1 MASLIQWYPGH
12 IAKAEKQLLEQLK
25 LVDVVIEVRDS
36 RILLSSKHPKIEKW
50 VEGKSHILV
59 CNRIDAISATAK
71 LQWTRW
77 FIEQERM
84 AYFTDAQAGKGMV
97 DLLKA
102 AQAAGEKVNE
112 RRRNRGMLP
121 RPVRAVVVG
130 FPNVGKSALINR
142 LLKKK
147 VVASANKPGVTRQ
160 LRWIKISDQI
170 ELLDTPGV
178 IPPLLH
184 DQNAALKLAICDDIG
199 QAAYDNVL
207 VAAEALEMLLR
218 LNVNLKSRYEID
230 PDGATTGIEYI
241 HQVAALN
248 KFQGDLDKV
257 ARLILYDFRKGK
269 LGAIAL
275 EVPPSQLKLR
285 DFKDFS
291 EG

>member
-1 MASLIQWYPGH
+1 MASPIQWYPGH

-36 RILLSSKHPKIEKW
+36 RILMSSKHPKIEKW

-59 CNRIDAISATAK
+59 CNRIDAITSNVKT
-71 LQWTRW
+71 QWMRW
-77 FIEQERM
+77 FTEQDRM

-102 AQAAGEKVNE
+102 AQVAGEKVNE
-112 RRRNRGMLP
+112 RRHGRGMLP

-142 LLKKK
+142 LLKKR
-147 VVASANKPGVTRQ
+147 VVASSNKAGITRQ
-160 LRWIKISDQI
+160 LRWIRISDQI
-170 ELLDTPGV
+170 DLLDTPGV

-184 DQNAALKLAICDDIG
+184 DQDAAMKLAICDDIG

-207 VAAEALEMLLR
+207 VAAEAVDLLIK
-218 LNVNLKSRYEID
+218 LNAKLSSRYVID
-230 PDGATTGIEYI
+230 PATVTSGMEYI
-241 HQVAALN
+241 HEVAALN

-275 EVPPSQLKLR
+275 EMPPQ
-285 DFKDFS
+285 
-291 EG
+291 

>member
-1 MASLIQWYPGH
+1 MANPIQWYPGH

-36 RILLSSKHPKIEKW
+36 RILMSSKHPKIEKW

-59 CNRIDAISATAK
+59 CNRIDAISSSVK
-71 LQWTRW
+71 SQWTRW
-77 FIEQERM
+77 FTEQERI

-102 AQAAGEKVNE
+102 AQVAGEKVNE
-112 RRRNRGMLP
+112 RRHGRGMLP

-142 LLKKK
+142 LLNKK
-147 VVASANKPGVTRQ
+147 VVTSANRPGVTRQ
-160 LRWIKISDQI
+160 LRWIRISDQI

-184 DQNAALKLAICDDIG
+184 DQDAAMKLAICDDIG

-207 VAAEALEMLLR
+207 VAAEAVDLLIK
-218 LNVNLKSRYEID
+218 LNAKLSSRYTID
-230 PDGATTGIEYI
+230 PQTVISGIEYI
-241 HQVAALN
+241 HQVATLN

-275 EVPPSQLKLR
+275 EMPP
-285 DFKDFS
+285 F
-291 EG
+291 

>member
-1 MASLIQWYPGH
+1 MASPIQWYPGH

-36 RILLSSKHPKIEKW
+36 RILMSSKHPKIEKW

-59 CNRIDAISATAK
+59 CNRIDAISSTVRS
-71 LQWTRW
+71 QWTRW
-77 FIEQERM
+77 FTEQDRM
-84 AYFTDAQAGKGMV
+84 AFFTDAQAGKGMV

-102 AQAAGEKVNE
+102 AQVAGEKVNE
-112 RRRNRGMLP
+112 RRHGRGMLP

-160 LRWIKISDQI
+160 LRWIRISDEI

-184 DQNAALKLAICDDIG
+184 DQDAALKLAICDDIG

-207 VAAEALEMLLR
+207 VAAEAVDLLMR
-218 LNVNLKSRYEID
+218 LNVKLGSRYIVD
-230 PDGATTGIEYI
+230 PATVSSGIEYI
-241 HQVAALN
+241 HEVAALN

-275 EVPPSQLKLR
+275 ELPPV
-285 DFKDFS
+285 
-291 EG
+291 

>member
-1 MASLIQWYPGH
+1 MASPIQWYPGH

-36 RILLSSKHPKIEKW
+36 RILMSSKHPKIEKW

-59 CNRIDAISATAK
+59 CNRIDSITSNVKT
-71 LQWTRW
+71 QWMRW
-77 FIEQERM
+77 FTEQDRM

-102 AQAAGEKVNE
+102 AQVAGEKVNE
-112 RRRNRGMLP
+112 RRHGRGMLP

-142 LLKKK
+142 LLKKR
-147 VVASANKPGVTRQ
+147 VVASSNKAGVTRQ
-160 LRWIKISDQI
+160 LRWIRISDQI

-184 DQNAALKLAICDDIG
+184 DQDAAMKLAICDDIG

-207 VAAEALEMLLR
+207 VAAEAVDLLIK
-218 LNVNLKSRYEID
+218 LNAKLSSRYVID
-230 PDGATTGIEYI
+230 PATVTSGIEYI
-241 HQVAALN
+241 HEVAALN

-275 EVPPSQLKLR
+275 EMPPQ
-285 DFKDFS
+285 
-291 EG
+291 

>member
-1 MASLIQWYPGH
+1 MASPIQWYPGH

-36 RILLSSKHPKIEKW
+36 RILMSSKHPKIEKW

-59 CNRIDAISATAK
+59 CNRIDAITSNVKT
-71 LQWTRW
+71 QWMRW
-77 FIEQERM
+77 FSEQDRM
-84 AYFTDAQAGKGMV
+84 AYFTDAQAGKGIV

-102 AQAAGEKVNE
+102 AQVAGEKVNE
-112 RRRNRGMLP
+112 RRHGRGMLP

-142 LLKKK
+142 LLKKR
-147 VVASANKPGVTRQ
+147 VVASSNKAGVTRQ
-160 LRWIKISDQI
+160 LRWIRISDQI

-184 DQNAALKLAICDDIG
+184 DQDAAMKLAICDDIG

-207 VAAEALEMLLR
+207 VAAEAVDLLIK
-218 LNVNLKSRYEID
+218 LNAKLSSRYVID
-230 PDGATTGIEYI
+230 PATVTSGIEYI
-241 HQVAALN
+241 HEVAALN

-275 EVPPSQLKLR
+275 EMPPQ
-285 DFKDFS
+285 
-291 EG
+291 

>member
-1 MASLIQWYPGH
+1 MASPIQWYPGH

-36 RILLSSKHPKIEKW
+36 RILMSSKHPKIEKW

-59 CNRIDAISATAK
+59 CNRIDAISSSVRS
-71 LQWTRW
+71 QWTRW
-77 FIEQERM
+77 FTEQDRM

-102 AQAAGEKVNE
+102 AQVAGEKVNQ
-112 RRRNRGMLP
+112 RRHGRGMLP

-160 LRWIKISDQI
+160 LRWIRISDEI

-184 DQNAALKLAICDDIG
+184 DQDAALKLAICDDIG

-207 VAAEALEMLLR
+207 VAAEAVDLLMQ
-218 LNVNLKSRYEID
+218 LNVKLGSRYIVD
-230 PDGATTGIEYI
+230 PVTVTSGIEYI
-241 HQVAALN
+241 HEVAALK

-275 EVPPSQLKLR
+275 ELPP
-285 DFKDFS
+285 F
-291 EG
+291 

>member
-1 MASLIQWYPGH
+1 MASPIQWYPGH
-12 IAKAEKQLLEQLK
+12 IAKAEKQLIEQLK

-36 RILLSSKHPKIEKW
+36 RILMSSKHPKIEKW

-59 CNRIDAISATAK
+59 CNRIDAITSNVKT
-71 LQWTRW
+71 QWMRW
-77 FIEQERM
+77 FTEQERM

-102 AQAAGEKVNE
+102 AQVAGEKVNE
-112 RRRNRGMLP
+112 RRHGRGMLP

-142 LLKKK
+142 LLKKR
-147 VVASANKPGVTRQ
+147 VVASSNKAGVTRQ
-160 LRWIKISDQI
+160 LRWIRISDQI

-184 DQNAALKLAICDDIG
+184 DQDAAMKLAICDDIG

-207 VAAEALEMLLR
+207 VAAEAVDLLIK
-218 LNVNLKSRYEID
+218 LNAKLSSRYIID
-230 PDGATTGIEYI
+230 PATVTSGIEYI
-241 HQVAALN
+241 HEVAALN

-275 EVPPSQLKLR
+275 EMPPQ
-285 DFKDFS
+285 
-291 EG
+291 

>member
-1 MASLIQWYPGH
+1 MASPIQWYPGH

-36 RILLSSKHPKIEKW
+36 RILMSSKHPKIEKW

-59 CNRIDAISATAK
+59 CNRIDAISSNVRS
-71 LQWTRW
+71 QWTRW
-77 FIEQERM
+77 FTEQDRM
-84 AYFTDAQAGKGMV
+84 AYFTDAQEGKGMV

-102 AQAAGEKVNE
+102 AQVAGEKVNE
-112 RRRNRGMLP
+112 RRRGRGMLP

-160 LRWIKISDQI
+160 LRWIRISDEI

-184 DQNAALKLAICDDIG
+184 DQDAALKLAICDDIG

-207 VAAEALEMLLR
+207 VAAEAVDLLMK
-218 LNVNLKSRYEID
+218 LNVKLSSRYVID
-230 PDGATTGIEYI
+230 PATVTSGIEYI
-241 HQVAALN
+241 HEVAALN

-275 EVPPSQLKLR
+275 ELPP
-285 DFKDFS
+285 F
-291 EG
+291 

>member
-1 MASLIQWYPGH
+1 MASPIQWYPGH

-59 CNRIDAISATAK
+59 CNRIDAITSNVK
-71 LQWTRW
+71 MQWTRW
-77 FIEQERM
+77 FTEQDRM

-102 AQAAGEKVNE
+102 AQVAGEKVNE
-112 RRRNRGMLP
+112 RRHGRGMLP

-142 LLKKK
+142 LLKKR
-147 VVASANKPGVTRQ
+147 VVASSNKAGITRQ
-160 LRWIKISDQI
+160 LRWIRISDQI
-170 ELLDTPGV
+170 DLLDTPGV

-184 DQNAALKLAICDDIG
+184 DQDAAMKLAICDDIG

-207 VAAEALEMLLR
+207 VAAEAVDLLIK
-218 LNVNLKSRYEID
+218 LNAKLSSRYVID
-230 PDGATTGIEYI
+230 PATVTSGMEYI
-241 HQVAALN
+241 HEVAALN

-275 EVPPSQLKLR
+275 EMPPQ
-285 DFKDFS
+285 
-291 EG
+291 

>member
-1 MASLIQWYPGH
+1 MASPIQWYPGH
-12 IAKAEKQLLEQLK
+12 IAKAEKQLLENLK

-36 RILLSSKHPKIEKW
+36 RILMSSKHPKIEKW

-59 CNRIDAISATAK
+59 CNRIDAISTPVK
-71 LQWTRW
+71 TQWMRW
-77 FIEQERM
+77 FTDHDRM
-84 AYFTDAQAGKGMV
+84 AYFTDAQAGKGMI

-102 AQAAGEKVNE
+102 AQVAGEKVNE
-112 RRRNRGMLP
+112 RRRGRGMLP

-142 LLKKK
+142 LLKKR

-160 LRWIKISDQI
+160 LRWIRISDQI

-178 IPPLLH
+178 IPPLLY
-184 DQNAALKLAICDDIG
+184 DQDAALKLAICDDIG

-207 VAAEALEMLLR
+207 VAAEAVDLLIG
-218 LNVNLKSRYEID
+218 LGAKLSARYQID
-230 PDGATTGIEYI
+230 PLTVTSGIEYI
-241 HQVAALN
+241 HEVAALN

-275 EVPPSQLKLR
+275 EMPPSLT
-285 DFKDFS
+285 
-291 EG
+291 

>member
-1 MASLIQWYPGH
+1 MASPIQWYPGH

-36 RILLSSKHPKIEKW
+36 RILMSSKHPKIEKW

-59 CNRIDAISATAK
+59 CNRIDAISSTVK
-71 LQWTRW
+71 TQWMRW
-77 FIEQERM
+77 FTEQERM

-102 AQAAGEKVNE
+102 AQVAGEKVNE
-112 RRRNRGMLP
+112 RRRGRGMLP

-160 LRWIKISDQI
+160 LRWIRISDEI

-184 DQNAALKLAICDDIG
+184 DQDAAMKLAICDDIG

-207 VAAEALEMLLR
+207 VAAEAVDLLIQ
-218 LNVNLKSRYEID
+218 LNAKLSSRYVID
-230 PDGATTGIEYI
+230 PATVTSGIEYI
-241 HQVAALN
+241 HEVAALN

-275 EVPPSQLKLR
+275 ELPPH
-285 DFKDFS
+285 
-291 EG
+291 

>member
-1 MASLIQWYPGH
+1 MASPIQWYPGH

-36 RILLSSKHPKIEKW
+36 RILMSSKHPKIEKW

-59 CNRIDAISATAK
+59 CNRIDAITSNVRS
-71 LQWTRW
+71 QWTRW
-77 FIEQERM
+77 FTEQDRM
-84 AYFTDAQAGKGMV
+84 AFFTDAQAGKGMV

-102 AQAAGEKVNE
+102 AQAAGEKVNA
-112 RRRNRGMLP
+112 RRHGRGMLP

-160 LRWIKISDQI
+160 LRWIRISDEI

-184 DQNAALKLAICDDIG
+184 DQEAAMKLAICDDIG

-207 VAAEALEMLLR
+207 VAAEAVDLLMQ
-218 LNVNLKSRYEID
+218 LNVKLSSRYLVD
-230 PDGATTGIEYI
+230 PANVTSGIEYI
-241 HQVAALN
+241 HEVAALN

-275 EVPPSQLKLR
+275 ELPP
-285 DFKDFS
+285 F
-291 EG
+291 

>member
-1 MASLIQWYPGH
+1 MASPIQWYPGH
-12 IAKAEKQLLEQLK
+12 IAKAEKHLLAQLK

-36 RILLSSKHPKIEKW
+36 RILMSSKHPKIEKW

-59 CNRIDAISATAK
+59 CNRIDAISSTAK
-71 LQWTRW
+71 SQWARW
-77 FIEQERM
+77 FTEQDRM
-84 AYFTDAQAGKGMV
+84 AYFTDAQEGKGMV

-102 AQAAGEKVNE
+102 AQVAGEKVNE
-112 RRRNRGMLP
+112 RRKGRGMLP

-160 LRWIKISDQI
+160 LRWIRISNEI

-184 DQNAALKLAICDDIG
+184 DQEAALKLAICDDIG

-207 VAAEALEMLLR
+207 VAAAAVDLLIK
-218 LNVNLKSRYEID
+218 LNAKLSSRYVVD
-230 PDGATTGIEYI
+230 PATVTSGIEYI
-241 HQVAALN
+241 HEVAALN

-275 EVPPSQLKLR
+275 EMPPY
-285 DFKDFS
+285 
-291 EG
+291 

>member
-1 MASLIQWYPGH
+1 MASPIQWYPGH

-36 RILLSSKHPKIEKW
+36 RILMSSKHPKIEKW

-59 CNRIDAISATAK
+59 CNRIDSISSTVRS
-71 LQWTRW
+71 QWTRW
-77 FIEQERM
+77 FTDQDRM
-84 AYFTDAQAGKGMV
+84 AFFTDAQAGKGMV

-102 AQAAGEKVNE
+102 AQVAGEKVNE
-112 RRRNRGMLP
+112 RRHGRGMLP

-160 LRWIKISDQI
+160 LRWIRISDEI

-184 DQNAALKLAICDDIG
+184 DQDAALKLAICDDIG

-207 VAAEALEMLLR
+207 VAAEAVDLLMR
-218 LNVNLKSRYEID
+218 LNVKLGSRYIVD
-230 PDGATTGIEYI
+230 PATVTSGIEYI
-241 HQVAALN
+241 HEVAALN

-275 EVPPSQLKLR
+275 ELPPV
-285 DFKDFS
+285 
-291 EG
+291 

>member
-1 MASLIQWYPGH
+1 MASPIQWYPGH

-36 RILLSSKHPKIEKW
+36 RILMSSKHPKIEKW

-59 CNRIDAISATAK
+59 CNRIDAISSNVRS
-71 LQWTRW
+71 QWTRW
-77 FIEQERM
+77 FTEQDRM
-84 AYFTDAQAGKGMV
+84 AFFTDAQAGKGMV

-102 AQAAGEKVNE
+102 AQVAGEKVNA
-112 RRRNRGMLP
+112 RRHGRGMLP

-160 LRWIKISDQI
+160 LRWIRISDEI

-184 DQNAALKLAICDDIG
+184 DQDAALKLAICDDIG

-207 VAAEALEMLLR
+207 VAAEAVDLLMQ
-218 LNVNLKSRYEID
+218 LNVKLGSRYLVD
-230 PDGATTGIEYI
+230 PATVTSGIEYI
-241 HQVAALN
+241 HEVAALN

-275 EVPPSQLKLR
+275 ELPP
-285 DFKDFS
+285 F
-291 EG
+291 

>member
-1 MASLIQWYPGH
+1 MASPIQWYPGH

-36 RILLSSKHPKIEKW
+36 RILMSSKHPKIEKW

-59 CNRIDAISATAK
+59 CNRIDAITSNVRS
-71 LQWTRW
+71 QWTRW
-77 FIEQERM
+77 FTEQDRM
-84 AYFTDAQAGKGMV
+84 AFFTDAQAGKGMV
-97 DLLKA
+97 ELLKA
-102 AQAAGEKVNE
+102 AQAAGEKVNA
-112 RRRNRGMLP
+112 RRHGRGMLP

-160 LRWIKISDQI
+160 LRWIRISDEI

-184 DQNAALKLAICDDIG
+184 DQDAAMKLAICDDIG

-207 VAAEALEMLLR
+207 VAAEAVDLLMQ
-218 LNVNLKSRYEID
+218 LNVKLGSRYLVD
-230 PDGATTGIEYI
+230 PATVTSGIEYI
-241 HQVAALN
+241 HEVAALK

-275 EVPPSQLKLR
+275 ELPP
-285 DFKDFS
+285 F
-291 EG
+291 

>member
-1 MASLIQWYPGH
+1 MASPIQWYPGH

-36 RILLSSKHPKIEKW
+36 RILMSSKHPKIEKW

-59 CNRIDAISATAK
+59 CNRIDAITSNVKT
-71 LQWTRW
+71 QWMRW
-77 FIEQERM
+77 FSEQDRM

-102 AQAAGEKVNE
+102 AQVAGEKVNE
-112 RRRNRGMLP
+112 RRHGRGMLP

-142 LLKKK
+142 LLKKR
-147 VVASANKPGVTRQ
+147 VVASSNKAGVTRQ
-160 LRWIKISDQI
+160 LRWIRISDQI

-184 DQNAALKLAICDDIG
+184 DQDAAMKLAICDDIG

-207 VAAEALEMLLR
+207 VAAEAVDLLIK
-218 LNVNLKSRYEID
+218 LNAKLSSRYVID
-230 PDGATTGIEYI
+230 PATVTSGIEYI
-241 HQVAALN
+241 HEVAA
-248 KFQGDLDKV
+248 
-257 ARLILYDFRKGK
+257 
-269 LGAIAL
+269 
-275 EVPPSQLKLR
+275 
-285 DFKDFS
+285 
-291 EG
+291 

>member
-1 MASLIQWYPGH
+1 MASPIQWYPGH
-12 IAKAEKQLLEQLK
+12 IAKAERQLLEQLK

-36 RILLSSKHPKIEKW
+36 RILMSSKHPKIEKW

-59 CNRIDAISATAK
+59 CNRIDAITSNVKT
-71 LQWTRW
+71 QWMRW
-77 FIEQERM
+77 FSEQDRM

-102 AQAAGEKVNE
+102 AQVAGEKVNE
-112 RRRNRGMLP
+112 RRHGRGMLP

-142 LLKKK
+142 LLKKR
-147 VVASANKPGVTRQ
+147 VVASSNKAGVTRQ
-160 LRWIKISDQI
+160 LRWIRISDQI

-184 DQNAALKLAICDDIG
+184 DQDAAMKLAICDDIG

-207 VAAEALEMLLR
+207 VAAEAVDLLIK
-218 LNVNLKSRYEID
+218 LNAKLSSRYVID
-230 PDGATTGIEYI
+230 PATVTSGIEYI
-241 HQVAALN
+241 HEVAALN

-275 EVPPSQLKLR
+275 EMPPQ
-285 DFKDFS
+285 
-291 EG
+291 

>member
-1 MASLIQWYPGH
+1 MASPIQWYPGH

-36 RILLSSKHPKIEKW
+36 RILMSSKHPKIEKW

-59 CNRIDAISATAK
+59 CNRIDAISSSVK
-71 LQWTRW
+71 SQWTRW
-77 FIEQERM
+77 FTEQERI

-102 AQAAGEKVNE
+102 AQVAGEKVNE
-112 RRRNRGMLP
+112 RRHGRGMLP

-142 LLKKK
+142 LLNKK
-147 VVASANKPGVTRQ
+147 VVASANRPGVTRQ
-160 LRWIKISDQI
+160 LRWIRISDQI

-184 DQNAALKLAICDDIG
+184 DQDAAMKLAICDDIG

-207 VAAEALEMLLR
+207 VAAEAVDLLIK
-218 LNVNLKSRYEID
+218 LNAKLSSRYTID
-230 PDGATTGIEYI
+230 PQTVTSGIEYI
-241 HQVAALN
+241 HQVATLN

-275 EVPPSQLKLR
+275 EMPP
-285 DFKDFS
+285 F
-291 EG
+291 

>member
-1 MASLIQWYPGH
+1 MASPIQWYPGH

-36 RILLSSKHPKIEKW
+36 RILMSSKHPKMEKW

-59 CNRIDAISATAK
+59 CNRIDAISSTVK
-71 LQWTRW
+71 TQWLRW

-84 AYFTDAQAGKGMV
+84 AFFTDAQAGKGMV
-97 DLLKA
+97 ELLKA
-102 AQAAGEKVNE
+102 AQVAGEKVNE
-112 RRRNRGMLP
+112 RRHSRGMLP

-160 LRWIKISDQI
+160 LRWIRISDQI

-184 DQNAALKLAICDDIG
+184 DQEAALKLAICDDIG

-207 VAAEALEMLLR
+207 VAAAAVDLLME
-218 LNVNLKSRYEID
+218 LNVNLMSRYIVD
-230 PDGATTGIEYI
+230 PQTVTSGIEYI
-241 HQVAALN
+241 HEVAALN

-257 ARLILYDFRKGK
+257 ARLILYDFRKGR

-275 EVPPSQLKLR
+275 EMPP
-285 DFKDFS
+285 F
-291 EG
+291 

>member
-1 MASLIQWYPGH
+1 MASPIQWYPGH

-36 RILLSSKHPKIEKW
+36 RILMSSKHPKIEKW

-59 CNRIDAISATAK
+59 CNRIDAITSNVKT
-71 LQWTRW
+71 QWMRW
-77 FIEQERM
+77 FSEQDRM

-102 AQAAGEKVNE
+102 AQVAGEKVNE
-112 RRRNRGMLP
+112 RRHGRGMLP
-121 RPVRAVVVG
+121 RPERAVVVG

-142 LLKKK
+142 LLKKR
-147 VVASANKPGVTRQ
+147 VVASSNKAGVTRQ
-160 LRWIKISDQI
+160 LRWIRISDQI

-184 DQNAALKLAICDDIG
+184 DQDAAMKLAICDDIG

-207 VAAEALEMLLR
+207 VAAEAVDLLIK
-218 LNVNLKSRYEID
+218 LNAKLSSRYVID
-230 PDGATTGIEYI
+230 PATVTSGIEYI
-241 HQVAALN
+241 HEVAALN

-275 EVPPSQLKLR
+275 EMPPQ
-285 DFKDFS
+285 
-291 EG
+291 

>member
-1 MASLIQWYPGH
+1 MASPIQWYPGH

-36 RILLSSKHPKIEKW
+36 RILMSSKHPKIEKW

-59 CNRIDAISATAK
+59 CNRIDAISSTVRS
-71 LQWTRW
+71 QWTRW
-77 FIEQERM
+77 FTEQDRM
-84 AYFTDAQAGKGMV
+84 AFFTDAQAGKGMV

-102 AQAAGEKVNE
+102 AQAAGEKVNA
-112 RRRNRGMLP
+112 RRHGRGMLP

-160 LRWIKISDQI
+160 LRWIRISDEI

-184 DQNAALKLAICDDIG
+184 DQDAALKLAICDDIG

-207 VAAEALEMLLR
+207 VAAEAVDLLMR
-218 LNVNLKSRYEID
+218 LNVKLGSRYIVD
-230 PDGATTGIEYI
+230 PATVTSGIEYI
-241 HQVAALN
+241 HEVAALN

-275 EVPPSQLKLR
+275 ELPPV
-285 DFKDFS
+285 
-291 EG
+291 

>member
-36 RILLSSKHPKIEKW
+36 RILLSSRHPKIEKW
-50 VEGKSHILV
+50 IEGKSHILV
-59 CNRIDAISATAK
+59 CNRIDAISSTAK
-71 LQWTRW
+71 SQWTRW
-77 FIEQERM
+77 FTEQERM

-97 DLLKA
+97 DVLKA
-102 AQAAGEKVNE
+102 AQVAGEKVNE
-112 RRRNRGMLP
+112 RRRSRGMLP

-160 LRWIKISDQI
+160 LRWIRISDQI

-184 DQNAALKLAICDDIG
+184 DQDAALKLAICDDIG

-207 VAAEALEMLLR
+207 VAAEAVDLLLQ

-230 PDGATTGIEYI
+230 PANSTSGIEYI

-269 LGAIAL
+269 LGAITL
-275 EVPPSQLKLR
+275 ELPPL
-285 DFKDFS
+285 
-291 EG
+291 

>member
-1 MASLIQWYPGH
+1 MASPIQWYPGH

-59 CNRIDAISATAK
+59 CNRIDAITSNVRS
-71 LQWTRW
+71 QWTRW
-77 FIEQERM
+77 FTEQDRM
-84 AYFTDAQAGKGMV
+84 AFFTDAQAGKGMV

-102 AQAAGEKVNE
+102 AQAAGEKVNA
-112 RRRNRGMLP
+112 RRHGRGLLP

-160 LRWIKISDQI
+160 LRWIRISDEI

-184 DQNAALKLAICDDIG
+184 DQDAAMKLAICDDIG

-207 VAAEALEMLLR
+207 VAAEAVDLLMQ
-218 LNVNLKSRYEID
+218 LNVKLGSRYIVD
-230 PDGATTGIEYI
+230 PATVTSGIEYI
-241 HQVAALN
+241 HEVAALK

-275 EVPPSQLKLR
+275 ELPP
-285 DFKDFS
+285 F
-291 EG
+291 

>member
-1 MASLIQWYPGH
+1 VKSQW
-12 IAKAEKQLLEQLK
+12 A
-25 LVDVVIEVRDS
+25 
-36 RILLSSKHPKIEKW
+36 
-50 VEGKSHILV
+50 
-59 CNRIDAISATAK
+59 
-71 LQWTRW
+71 RW
-77 FIEQERM
+77 FTEQERL
-84 AYFTDAQAGKGMV
+84 AFFTDAQAGKGMV

-102 AQAAGEKVNE
+102 AQVAGEKVNE
-112 RRRNRGMLP
+112 RRHSRGMLP

-142 LLKKK
+142 LLNKK

-160 LRWIKISDQI
+160 LRWIRISDQI

-184 DQNAALKLAICDDIG
+184 DQDAAMKLAICDDIG

-207 VAAEALEMLLR
+207 VAAEAVDLLVK
-218 LNVNLKSRYEID
+218 LNAKLSSRYIID
-230 PDGATTGIEYI
+230 PKTVTSGIEYI
-241 HQVAALN
+241 HQVATLN

-275 EVPPSQLKLR
+275 EMPP
-285 DFKDFS
+285 F
-291 EG
+291 

>member
-1 MASLIQWYPGH
+1 MASPIQWYPGH

-36 RILLSSKHPKIEKW
+36 RILMSSKHPKIEKW

-59 CNRIDAISATAK
+59 CNRIDAISSTVK
-71 LQWTRW
+71 TQWMRW
-77 FIEQERM
+77 FTEQERM

-102 AQAAGEKVNE
+102 AQVAGEKVNE
-112 RRRNRGMLP
+112 RRRGRGMLP

-160 LRWIKISDQI
+160 LRWIRISDEI

-184 DQNAALKLAICDDIG
+184 DQDAAMKLAICDDIG

-207 VAAEALEMLLR
+207 VAAEAVDLLIQ
-218 LNVNLKSRYEID
+218 LNAKLSSRYVID
-230 PDGATTGIEYI
+230 PATVTSGIEYI
-241 HQVAALN
+241 HEVAALN

-275 EVPPSQLKLR
+275 ELPPL
-285 DFKDFS
+285 
-291 EG
+291 

>member
-1 MASLIQWYPGH
+1 MASPIQWYPGH

-36 RILLSSKHPKIEKW
+36 RILMSSKHPKIEKW

-59 CNRIDAISATAK
+59 CNRIDAITSNVKT
-71 LQWTRW
+71 QWMRW
-77 FIEQERM
+77 FSEQDRM

-102 AQAAGEKVNE
+102 AQVAGEKVNE
-112 RRRNRGMLP
+112 RRHGRGMLP

-142 LLKKK
+142 LLKKR
-147 VVASANKPGVTRQ
+147 VVASSNKAGVTRQ
-160 LRWIKISDQI
+160 LRWIRISGQI

-184 DQNAALKLAICDDIG
+184 DQDAAMKLAICDDIG

-207 VAAEALEMLLR
+207 VAAEAVDLLIK
-218 LNVNLKSRYEID
+218 LNAKLSSRYVID
-230 PDGATTGIEYI
+230 PATVTSGIEYI
-241 HQVAALN
+241 HEVAALN

-275 EVPPSQLKLR
+275 EMPPQ
-285 DFKDFS
+285 
-291 EG
+291 

>member
-1 MASLIQWYPGH
+1 MASPIQWYPGH

-36 RILLSSKHPKIEKW
+36 RILMSSKHPKIEKW

-59 CNRIDAISATAK
+59 CNRIDAISSSVK
-71 LQWTRW
+71 SQWTRW
-77 FIEQERM
+77 FTEQERI

-102 AQAAGEKVNE
+102 AQVAGEKVNE
-112 RRRNRGMLP
+112 RRHGRGMLP

-142 LLKKK
+142 LLNKK
-147 VVASANKPGVTRQ
+147 VVASANRPGVTRQ
-160 LRWIKISDQI
+160 LRWIRISDQI

-184 DQNAALKLAICDDIG
+184 DQDAAMKLAICDDIG

-207 VAAEALEMLLR
+207 VAAEAVDLLIK
-218 LNVNLKSRYEID
+218 LNAKLSSRYTID
-230 PDGATTGIEYI
+230 PQTVTSGIEYI
-241 HQVAALN
+241 HQVATLN

-269 LGAIAL
+269 LGAFAL
-275 EVPPSQLKLR
+275 EMPP
-285 DFKDFS
+285 F
-291 EG
+291 

>member
-1 MASLIQWYPGH
+1 MASPIQWYPGH

-36 RILLSSKHPKIEKW
+36 RILMSSKHPKIEKW

-59 CNRIDAISATAK
+59 CNRIDAISSTAK
-71 LQWTRW
+71 SQWTRW
-77 FIEQERM
+77 FTEQERM

-102 AQAAGEKVNE
+102 AQVAGEKVNE
-112 RRRNRGMLP
+112 RRRGRGMLP

-160 LRWIKISDQI
+160 LRWIRISDEI

-184 DQNAALKLAICDDIG
+184 DQDAALKLAICDDIG

-207 VAAEALEMLLR
+207 VAAEAVDLLIQ
-218 LNVNLKSRYEID
+218 LNVNLTSRYNID
-230 PDGATTGIEYI
+230 PQTVTSGIEYI
-241 HQVAALN
+241 HEVAALN

-275 EVPPSQLKLR
+275 EIPPS
-285 DFKDFS
+285 
-291 EG
+291 

>member
-1 MASLIQWYPGH
+1 MASPIQWYPGH

-36 RILLSSKHPKIEKW
+36 RILMSSRHPKIEKW

-59 CNRIDAISATAK
+59 CNRIDAISSTAK
-71 LQWTRW
+71 SQWTRW
-77 FIEQERM
+77 FTEQERM
-84 AYFTDAQAGKGMV
+84 AYFTDAQTGKGMV

-102 AQAAGEKVNE
+102 AQVAGEKVNE

-160 LRWIKISDQI
+160 LRWIRISDQI

-184 DQNAALKLAICDDIG
+184 DQDAALKLAICDDIG

-207 VAAEALEMLLR
+207 VAAEAVDLLLQ

-230 PDGATTGIEYI
+230 PANSTSGIEYI
-241 HQVAALN
+241 HQVSALN

-269 LGAIAL
+269 LGTIAL
-275 EVPPSQLKLR
+275 EMPPL
-285 DFKDFS
+285 
-291 EG
+291 

>member
-1 MASLIQWYPGH
+1 MASPIQWYPGH

-36 RILLSSKHPKIEKW
+36 RILMSSKHPKIEKW

-59 CNRIDAISATAK
+59 CNRIDAISSTVRS
-71 LQWTRW
+71 QWTRW
-77 FIEQERM
+77 FTEQDRM
-84 AYFTDAQAGKGMV
+84 AFFTDAQAGKGMV

-102 AQAAGEKVNE
+102 AQVAGEKVNE
-112 RRRNRGMLP
+112 RRHGRGMLP

-160 LRWIKISDQI
+160 LRWIRISDEI

-184 DQNAALKLAICDDIG
+184 DQDAALKLAICDDIG

-207 VAAEALEMLLR
+207 VAAEAVDLLMR
-218 LNVNLKSRYEID
+218 LNVKLGSRYIVD
-230 PDGATTGIEYI
+230 PATVTSGIEYI
-241 HQVAALN
+241 HEVAALN

-275 EVPPSQLKLR
+275 EFPPV
-285 DFKDFS
+285 
-291 EG
+291 

>member
-1 MASLIQWYPGH
+1 MASPIQWYPGH

-36 RILLSSKHPKIEKW
+36 RILMSSKHPKIEKW

-59 CNRIDAISATAK
+59 CNRIDAITSNVRS
-71 LQWTRW
+71 QWTRW
-77 FIEQERM
+77 FTEQDRM
-84 AYFTDAQAGKGMV
+84 AFFTDAQAGKGMV

-102 AQAAGEKVNE
+102 AQAAGEKVNA
-112 RRRNRGMLP
+112 RRHGRGMLP

-160 LRWIKISDQI
+160 LRWIRISDEI

-184 DQNAALKLAICDDIG
+184 DQDAAMKLAICDDIG

-207 VAAEALEMLLR
+207 VAAEAVDLLMQ
-218 LNVNLKSRYEID
+218 LNVKLGSRYIVD
-230 PDGATTGIEYI
+230 PATVTSGIEYI
-241 HQVAALN
+241 HEVAALN
-248 KFQGDLDKV
+248 KFQGDIDKV

-275 EVPPSQLKLR
+275 ELPP
-285 DFKDFS
+285 F
-291 EG
+291 

>member
-1 MASLIQWYPGH
+1 MASPIQWYPGH

-59 CNRIDAISATAK
+59 CNRIDAITSNVK
-71 LQWTRW
+71 MQWTRW
-77 FIEQERM
+77 FTEQDRM

-102 AQAAGEKVNE
+102 AQVAGEKVNE
-112 RRRNRGMLP
+112 RRHGRGMLP

-142 LLKKK
+142 LLKKR
-147 VVASANKPGVTRQ
+147 VVASSNKAGITRQ
-160 LRWIKISDQI
+160 LRWIRISDQI
-170 ELLDTPGV
+170 DLLDTPGV

-184 DQNAALKLAICDDIG
+184 DQDAAMKLAICDDIG

-207 VAAEALEMLLR
+207 VAAEAVDLLIK
-218 LNVNLKSRYEID
+218 LNAKLSSRYVID
-230 PDGATTGIEYI
+230 PATVTSGIEYI
-241 HQVAALN
+241 HEVAALN

-275 EVPPSQLKLR
+275 EMPPQ
-285 DFKDFS
+285 
-291 EG
+291 

>member
-1 MASLIQWYPGH
+1 MASPIQWYPGH

-36 RILLSSKHPKIEKW
+36 RILMSSKHPKIEKW

-59 CNRIDAISATAK
+59 CNRIDAISSTVK
-71 LQWTRW
+71 TQWMRW
-77 FIEQERM
+77 FTEQERM

-102 AQAAGEKVNE
+102 AQVAGEKVNE
-112 RRRNRGMLP
+112 RRKGRGMLP

-160 LRWIKISDQI
+160 LRWIRISDEI

-184 DQNAALKLAICDDIG
+184 DQDAAMKLAICDDIG

-207 VAAEALEMLLR
+207 VAAEAVDLLIQ
-218 LNVNLKSRYEID
+218 LNAKLSSRYIID
-230 PDGATTGIEYI
+230 PATVTSGIEYI
-241 HQVAALN
+241 HEVAALN

-275 EVPPSQLKLR
+275 ETPPH
-285 DFKDFS
+285 
-291 EG
+291 